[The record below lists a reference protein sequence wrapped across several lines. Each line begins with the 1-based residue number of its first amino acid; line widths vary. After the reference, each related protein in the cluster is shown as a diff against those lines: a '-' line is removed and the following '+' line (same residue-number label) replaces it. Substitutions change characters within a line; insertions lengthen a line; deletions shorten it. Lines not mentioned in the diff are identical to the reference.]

1 MDNDRIPKIAYCL
14 LLTAV
19 WLFFGCAQSVPP
31 TGGKKDEIP
40 PKLIKSTPTHK
51 QTNYRDK
58 TLELEFDEY
67 IVVENLQQKLLI
79 TPDPGEYDSKVKPK
93 GLRLIFKKSL
103 DSAKTYSFS
112 FGDAIKDFAEK
123 NPARN
128 LRVVFS
134 TGPNIDSASVSGE
147 LTDLLT
153 NKKELEVLVGLYPNT
168 DTLNIE
174 KMKPYYFTRTDSA
187 GKFSLENLQ
196 ADTYRLVA
204 FDDRNRSL
212 TYNPKA
218 ERIAY
223 LADSIVVR
231 DSTQLS
237 GVLLKLYL
245 ANFTPPKVRNTTP
258 RANFYAINYDKG
270 IIDYKVKFNTPED
283 SIPYFQSGTTELKFY
298 NTKNRKD
305 TLVVKIAV
313 TDSLGLVF
321 EHTQKIKFREAR
333 NKADINKEP
342 FDFATNFGESNA
354 IEPKQLNLRWVF
366 SKPIAEARLEQIKI
380 ISDST
385 KTEVIDSKDFK
396 WENNRSILTLIKPIL
411 AKQELKIVL
420 PKATLFSVEND
431 TIQPKTIKLGIM
443 QEEDFGVIQGEVK
456 NHKGQKI
463 LVELLNDKYEI
474 VQKRLNQPSFEF
486 GYIKPAATYFVRV
499 TVDKNANGRW
509 DGGDFKTKKQPEPV
523 FFYSEPI
530 KVKKNFI
537 LSGIDV
543 DISGR

>member
-1 MDNDRIPKIAYCL
+1 MNYRQKNTQVLLLISYCL
-14 LLTAV
+14 LL
-19 WLFFGCAQSVPP
+19 FGCAQSVPP
-31 TGGKKDEIP
+31 TGGKKDVIP
-40 PKLIKSTPTHK
+40 PKLVKSIPVHK
-51 QTNYRDK
+51 QTNYQDK

-67 IVVENLQQKLLI
+67 VVVENLQQKLLI
-79 TPDPGEYDSKVKPK
+79 TPDPGEYESKVKPK

-134 TGPNIDSASVSGE
+134 TGPSIDSASVSGE
-147 LTDLLT
+147 VTDLLT
-153 NKKELEVLVGLYPNT
+153 NKKELDILVGLYPNT

-174 KMKPYYFTRTDSA
+174 KMKPYYFTRTDSS

-196 ADTYRLVA
+196 ANTYRLVA

-212 TYNPKA
+212 TYNLKA

-223 LADSIVVR
+223 MKDSIVVK
-231 DSTQLS
+231 DSTQMS
-237 GVLLKLYL
+237 GVLLKLYM

-258 RANFYAINYDKG
+258 RANFYSINYDKG
-270 IIDYKVKFNTPED
+270 FTDYKIKFNSPED
-283 SIPYFQSGTTELKFY
+283 SIPCFQSNPTELKFF

-333 NKADINKEP
+333 TKADTSKEP
-342 FDFATNFGESNA
+342 IDFATNFGESNA
-354 IEPKQLNLRWVF
+354 IKPKQLNLRWTF
-366 SKPIAEARLEQIKI
+366 TKPIAEARLHQIKI
-380 ISDST
+380 VSDST
-385 KTEVIDSKDFK
+385 KVENVKPEDFK
-396 WENNRSILTLIKPIL
+396 WENNRSVLTLERPIL
-411 AKQELKIVL
+411 AKQELKIEL
-420 PKATLFSVEND
+420 PKATIFGIEND
-431 TIQPKTIKLGIM
+431 TIPAKTFKISIM
-443 QEEDFGVIQGEVK
+443 QEEDFGTIQGEVK
-456 NHKGQKI
+456 NAKDQKFF
-463 LVELLNDKYEI
+463 VELLNDKYETI
-474 VQKRLNQPSFEF
+474 EKISNKTPFEF

-499 TVDKNANGRW
+499 TIDKNANNRW
-509 DGGDFKTKKQPEPV
+509 DAGDFKTKRIPEPV
-523 FFYSEPI
+523 FFYAEPL
-530 KVKKNFI
+530 KVKKNFV

-543 DISGR
+543 DLGMR